1 VVLNYKIEKTV
12 DTEQRNKMVEAKITI
27 MPHPKYTSEVMQ
39 GNKRQA
45 TVAEFPID
53 ADIIKSFTCKSKLPF

>member
-1 VVLNYKIEKTV
+1 MKEKNVVLNYKIEKTV

-53 ADIIKSFTCKSKLPF
+53 AAS